1 MDVTLFQPGG
11 QIINCRA
18 MPDSGTT
25 RTIIAKRV
33 FKDAYL
39 ELDKSRKVPIRCAS
53 VSTSLNCA
61 GAASLQLTFEGQTIE
76 IDALVVTNLAEDA
89 LIAYGDL
96 VRLGVLHN
104 NFPTRLATREATFNV
119 AEKKEV
125 QEHDTQAEV
134 ERLTREYADVFDDA
148 SVTPISGPPMV
159 ITLHRS
165 SPTY

>member
-1 MDVTLFQPGG
+1 MGNSLPPIPLMDVNLFQPGG

-25 RTIIAKRV
+25 RTILAKCV

-53 VSTSLNCA
+53 VSSSLNCA
-61 GAASLQLTFEGQTIE
+61 GAALQQLSFEGQTIE

-96 VRLGVLHN
+96 ERLGVLQD
-104 NFPTRLATREATFNV
+104 NFPTRLATQEAAFNV
-119 AEKKEV
+119 VKKKEIKKM
-125 QEHDTQAEV
+125 T
-134 ERLTREYADVFDDA
+134 
-148 SVTPISGPPMV
+148 
-159 ITLHRS
+159 HRQKWNA
-165 SPTY
+165 